1 MRDDR
6 GLYMRMIKR
15 KKEPGKRYQDR
26 ILWAGLCA
34 FVVMILLKA
43 FFVPIEEPALP
54 AAAECW
60 NTRKMMAAEGL
71 AAQEAESLYRIQRVY
86 DTDDGF
92 PKGLMIKWAKAQGTR
107 ILVVFE
113 RWRDLNPAYDRDY
126 LAVYDVSGRFLYG
139 FEGVLPYMSTEIALM
154 EDREGILFWEWKM
167 KQTEEA
173 LFLVVNSDGEKQM
186 YVTTDKLWPDTP
198 AYWSSAYSVVNT
210 KESRLV
216 VAHSDTGE
224 RTVVF
229 DHRDAY
235 VERYPRSAR
244 IDEDFEQ
251 AFNALFPFVFL
262 IVMAVFI
269 LPWMADNP
277 NIPKRGA
284 KEPFGDLRDRWR

>member
-1 MRDDR
+1 
-6 GLYMRMIKR
+6 MRMIRR
-15 KKEPGKRYQDR
+15 KKTQSKRYQDK
-26 ILWAGLCA
+26 ILWVGLCA
-34 FVVMILLKA
+34 FAVMILLKA
-43 FFVPIEEPALP
+43 FFVPVEEPAPP
-54 AAAECW
+54 AASECW
-60 NTRKMMAAEGL
+60 NTREMMAAEGL
-71 AAQEAESLYRIQRVY
+71 AAQEAESLYHVERVY
-86 DTDDGF
+86 EKEDGF
-92 PKGLMIKWAKAQGTR
+92 PKGLKIRWAKAQGER
-107 ILVVFE
+107 VLVVFE

-173 LFLVVNSDGEKQM
+173 LFLVINPDGSKQM
-186 YVTTDKLWPDTP
+186 YVTMDNLWPDTP
-198 AYWSSAYSVVNT
+198 AYWNSAYRVVKT

-216 VAHSDTGE
+216 VAHGQTGE

-235 VERYPRSAR
+235 TQRYPRSAR
-244 IDEDFEQ
+244 IDEDAER
-251 AFNALFPFVFL
+251 AFNALFPLFF
-262 IVMAVFI
+262 IVMMALFV

-277 NIPKRGA
+277 EIPKRGT